1 VVELRNATPDDAI
14 AIATVHVASWQV
26 AYRGLLPDE
35 ILDGLSVPDR
45 ARIWAERLGGATPPR
60 SKTLLV
66 ADRTGVL
73 GFAASGPALDVDDDP
88 TAGELYAIY
97 LDPRAW
103 GRGHGARLHAGVLE
117 HLRRAGFTH
126 ACLWVLDSNERAQR
140 FYRRQGWAETGES
153 KVDRDLGGDVA
164 LHERR
169 LRRAVPPGR
178 A

>member
-1 VVELRNATPDDAI
+1 VVDLRDATPDDAD
-14 AIATVHVASWQV
+14 AIAAVHVASWQV
-26 AYRGLLPDE
+26 AYRGLIPDE
-35 ILDGLSVPDR
+35 VLDGLSVPHR
-45 ARIWAERLGGATPPR
+45 ARIWADRLAAPPPR
-60 SKTLLV
+60 SRTLVV
-66 ADRTGVL
+66 ADRVVVL
-73 GFAASGPALDVDDDP
+73 GFASSGPALAVDDDP

-103 GRGHGARLHAGVLE
+103 GRGHGARLHAGVLD
-117 HLRRAGFTH
+117 HLRGAGFTH
-126 ACLWVLDSNERAQR
+126 AYLWVLDANERALH

-178 A
+178 G